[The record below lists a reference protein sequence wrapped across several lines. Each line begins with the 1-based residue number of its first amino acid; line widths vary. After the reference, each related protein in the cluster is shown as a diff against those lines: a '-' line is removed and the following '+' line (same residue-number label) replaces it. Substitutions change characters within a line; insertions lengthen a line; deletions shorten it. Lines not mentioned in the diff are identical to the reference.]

1 MLAML
6 NNLLTTVYLTIVI
19 VLLYPLISPFFLLPP
34 KVKPV
39 KFVQV
44 ELAVII
50 AFLLSLIP
58 LFILVS
64 NCGTITLSFKQWID
78 TPIFDICLCFK
89 FDIYSVLF
97 LPVAFFVTWSIVQ
110 FTSWYIEQDP
120 GLENFFKFLL
130 SFLAAI
136 VILVTGNN
144 ICQIFIGWEGVGII
158 SFLLIGWWSA
168 RSDANTAALQAVI
181 YNRVG
186 DIGFMLALAWTA
198 IKFAG
203 WELDYLLTSMINE
216 DLTLPLLAL
225 VLGAVGKSAQFGLH
239 PWLPS
244 AMEGPTP
251 VSALLHSSTIVVAGI
266 FVLIRFSPLIEQNSF
281 VLSVCLWIG
290 ALTTIFTAGCALTQ
304 NDIKK
309 IIAFSTA
316 SQLGLII
323 VTIGLAQPDL
333 AFFHICTHA
342 FFKAI
347 LFLCA
352 GVVIHALNDEQD
364 IRKIGGLQQLLP
376 FTSSCMSLGSL
387 ALAGT
392 PYLSGFYSKDA
403 IIESLNTSHS
413 NACALAL
420 TLIATSFTAVYSLR
434 ITYYVSICH
443 PRISPLTPMAEDKS
457 LAIPPLKRL
466 AYGSIIAGF
475 ILTSTVLPAKTPVI
489 TMSFELKVAALA
501 VSILGLAIALQLAY
515 MASTQSKDKP
525 FLPLHRFSSMLGFF
539 PTIVHRAV
547 PLVSL
552 VFGQRIA
559 NQLVDLNWLEKI
571 GPKVIKFINIKLSQL
586 VGNAQQGKI
595 KTYFLFL
602 CISFYLILVYY
613 GKYL

>member
-1 MLAML
+1 ML
-6 NNLLTTVYLTIVI
+6 NNLLATVYITMVL
-19 VLLYPLISPFFLLPP
+19 VLLYPLLSPFFLSSL
-34 KVKPV
+34 KMKPATGP
-39 KFVQV
+39 QV
-44 ELAVII
+44 EMAVII
-50 AFLLSLIP
+50 AFFLSLIP
-58 LFILVS
+58 LLVLIS
-64 NCGTITLSFKQWID
+64 NSGIITLSFKQWID

-89 FDIYSVLF
+89 FDSYSALF

-110 FTSWYIEQDP
+110 FTAWYMERDP
-120 GLENFFKFLL
+120 GLNNFFKFLL
-130 SFLAAI
+130 SFLAAM
-136 VILVTGNN
+136 VVLVTANN
-144 ICQIFIGWEGVGII
+144 MCQIFIGWEGVGIM

-168 RSDANTAALQAVI
+168 RSDANTAGLQAVV

-203 WELDYLLTSMINE
+203 WELDYLLTSMVNE
-216 DLTLPLLAL
+216 DVTLPLLAL

-251 VSALLHSSTIVVAGI
+251 VSALLHSSTMVVAGI
-266 FVLIRFSPLIEQNSF
+266 FVLIRFSPLIQQNPF

-290 ALTTIFTAGCALTQ
+290 ALTTVFTAGCALTQ

-316 SQLGLII
+316 SQLGLMM

-342 FFKAI
+342 FFKAM

-364 IRKIGGLQQLLP
+364 IRKMGGLQQLLP

-403 IIESLNTSHS
+403 IIEALNTSYS

-434 ITYYVSICH
+434 IAYYVSMCH
-443 PRISPLTPMAEDKS
+443 PRILPYVPIAEDK
-457 LAIPPLKRL
+457 LFAMPPLKRL
-466 AYGSIIAGF
+466 AYGSIVAGF
-475 ILTSTVLPAKTPVI
+475 ILTSTVLPTKTPVM
-489 TMSFELKVAALA
+489 TMSFDLKVAALA
-501 VSILGLAIALQLAY
+501 VSILGLVIALQLAH

-525 FLPLHRFSSMLGFF
+525 SLPLHRFSSMLGFF
-539 PTIVHRAV
+539 PTIVHRLV
-547 PLVSL
+547 PLTSL

-559 NQLVDLNWLEKI
+559 NQLIDYNWLEKI
-571 GPKVIKFINIKLSQL
+571 GPKIIKFVNIKLSRL

-595 KTYFLFL
+595 KTYFLFM
-602 CISFYLILVYY
+602 CISFYLILIYY
-613 GKYL
+613 GKYF